1 MDIVQVPRPAPTLE
15 LAPAGAPIAAPELDA
30 LFD

>member
-1 MDIVQVPRPAPTLE
+1 MDIVQVPRPTPPLE
-15 LAPAGAPIAAPELDA
+15 LAPAGGPVAAPSLDA

>member
-1 MDIVQVPRPAPTLE
+1 VQVPRPTPALE
-15 LAPAGAPIAAPELDA
+15 LAPAGGPVPAPELDA